1 MLTILMCGSFNIYAI
16 INYSSLLSNFLLL
29 WLIHYFQPIIF
40 YLFNTLCNIAMVDK
54 EDVKLLLI
62 T

>member
-1 MLTILMCGSFNIYAI
+1 MLTILMCGPFNI
-16 INYSSLLSNFLLL
+16 SFMLLYLHFLLL

-40 YLFNTLCNIAMVDK
+40 YLFNTLCNIDMEDK